1 VAGSPCGCGV
11 DLRQV
16 RLARCGGFSMAVRAL
31 VEVPPVTAMFDLT
44 VNGAESSDTEGEG
57 EG

>member
-1 VAGSPCGCGV
+1 
-11 DLRQV
+11 
-16 RLARCGGFSMAVRAL
+16 MAARAL

-57 EG
+57 EGEAAVFSLEDGDI